1 VLGATVDFYLL
12 SAQAAEKNT
21 CSMRDG
27 GGHWADRE
35 ARTRQRCGGLHG
47 LTEMPSWKP

>member
-21 CSMRDG
+21 CSMSR
-27 GGHWADRE
+27 A
-35 ARTRQRCGGLHG
+35 
-47 LTEMPSWKP
+47 